1 MQSGPGSRR
10 SSTSRT
16 SDSKLREKIMTDTQN
31 ESTWK
36 KRQGEL
42 QRAIREHSL
51 TARNAKAMLEYY
63 LRLNCPEHQTTS
75 HRDGHPKWC
84 GRCGYTD
91 QGVQLGAPNAE
102 QSAPTTRTTFTVS
115 EFTEEQPF
123 KRLMLDIAEVNR
135 ANGWVTNDRS
145 FGDDIAL
152 IHSEASEAYEEYR
165 AGHKPGDRYYSDGT
179 FTTTNARNADGVLR
193 KPEGVPSELADVI
206 IRVLDTCYRND
217 IDIDAVLAEKL
228 EHNRTRG
235 HRHGGK
241 VV

>member
-1 MQSGPGSRR
+1 MTSKKISLTGDDLTSALDALYENWVPEDARDAHDANSRR
-10 SSTSRT
+10 EAKQYLL
-16 SDSKLREKIMTDTQN
+16 DAVWPGFAALIDLAN
-31 ESTWK
+31 
-36 KRQGEL
+36 KRL
-42 QRAIREHSL
+42 KAI
-51 TARNAKAMLEYY
+51 
-63 LRLNCPEHQTTS
+63 
-75 HRDGHPKWC
+75 
-84 GRCGYTD
+84 
-91 QGVQLGAPNAE
+91 
-102 QSAPTTRTTFTVS
+102 
-115 EFTEEQPF
+115 TEEQPF
-123 KRLMLDIAEVNR
+123 KRLMLDIADVNR

-165 AGHKPGDRYYSDGT
+165 AGHKPGDRYYSDDT

>member
-1 MQSGPGSRR
+1 M
-10 SSTSRT
+10 TS
-16 SDSKLREKIMTDTQN
+16 KKI
-31 ESTWK
+31 
-36 KRQGEL
+36 
-42 QRAIREHSL
+42 SL
-51 TARNAKAMLEYY
+51 TGDDLTSALDALYENWVPEEVRDRHDANTRRESKQAILDAVWPGFAALIDLANKRLKAKGEDHD
-63 LRLNCPEHQTTS
+63 RH
-75 HRDGHPKWC
+75 
-84 GRCGYTD
+84 
-91 QGVQLGAPNAE
+91 
-102 QSAPTTRTTFTVS
+102 VS

-165 AGHKPGDRYYSDGT
+165 AGHQPDERYYSTPAGSPHGT
-179 FTTTNARNADGVLR
+179 ADFPGA
-193 KPEGVPSELADVI
+193 KPEGVPSELADILV
-206 IRVLDTCYRND
+206 RVLDTCYRYG